1 MLRDTSYFFMMQPR
15 SSGWENAKELS
26 TDAMKQKIFIV
37 GDKGADGLQE
47 AGAPLVK
54 KGETQH
60 LFQSAG

>member
-1 MLRDTSYFFMMQPR
+1 MQPR

-26 TDAMKQKIFIV
+26 TDTQKQKIFIV
-37 GDKGADGLQE
+37 EGKSADGLQE

-60 LFQSAG
+60 LF